1 MRDLGSFGR
10 EPAPLDQEPLLQAIL
25 AFVRARTWSE
35 SRRVVEERPELLSD
49 AADALL
55 GLLIAAQEDADVRR
69 YLEEHRALLR
79 RCREVGVERAFR
91 EKMEALARSL
101 SAAPSE
107 EEIRHHPL
115 YQLAEM
121 VLRGELTL
129 EAARQRAIAPDT
141 LRALD
146 DRSIDRMDDYI
157 IALSRDPARPIG
169 TRIRAYVLA
178 ELNHAAAQALPA
190 SPPIRAD
197 TANTLG
203 NCIDDYPYKTPA
215 HLERRVEAYREA
227 LAIWQ
232 QEGDPRRVAMTQNNL
247 GNAYREL
254 AGVRDREGNLER
266 AIAAYREALG
276 MIDRFFVTASVAAQL
291 GLQEAWSGLYA
302 RAVEACHRAGQP
314 ALAFAIAE
322 GSKSRLLTGLLGRSD
337 LPAPAILPAEL
348 VEQER
353 ALTGRLN
360 ALDAAALARH
370 GQTATTEEETP
381 RLKLLEERQALLEQ
395 LQALW
400 RKMETLDPRASDYVA
415 LRRGDRPSWED
426 LSRLAESLGPQ
437 TALLSLFTTGERILL
452 FVLRAGWER
461 PQAVEASLPLDE
473 LRHVYLANYED
484 EILHRSSHRQA
495 GRPLTHRWR
504 GLGRPLLSP
513 ALPYLG
519 GITHLVIAPAG
530 WFHLLPLH
538 ALDLDG
544 SGETLLDRCAV
555 SYVPALGLLE
565 RLRRREPAVAG
576 EGRRAGLHPRR
587 PHNPAR
593 AGGTA
598 ALPGR
603 GSGGGPADGGEAA
616 PGPGGHGPAAA
627 GGPGRPDP
635 PPGPPFLPRPLRSR
649 RPPPFR
655 RPPGRRPLHRPAV
668 DGTPF
673 PRRPGHPE
681 RLRDGADRL
690 PGRGRA
696 GRVEPGAPLRRG
708 LLAAG
713 QSMVGGR
720 LNHRFPDGGLLS
732 PAVGRERQ
740 QEDGHGHRAAGSDPG
755 AAQRGTP
762 AACGGPGSFGSLL
775 LGSLHPGGRL
785 EVMEMSEEIWLEEVL
800 VPPEGLVE
808 EMAKGLASLDERHLA
823 AEKSLD
829 LAALRQ
835 AKDKAAAIGRYIEER
850 ARGILRVHHPRHRPL
865 TPEEAAHLPMAQ
877 GNLYLVR
884 LGMELDVLPPEREAG
899 WAYTVAWCRAYLFS
913 PETGVQPRVLDL
925 YPQRLYEG
933 GPTAVRVEAGLGL
946 KAGPVEAQI
955 AQLGADL
962 HVGQVT
968 PVTLGFFGEE
978 ERAPYWELRARE
990 TPILGV
996 YHFWMIVEQPPG
1008 CGPVRLAMMGEGNL
1022 QTRLFNIPVG
1032 PKERA
1037 WAHRPSIPLAG

>member
-10 EPAPLDQEPLLQAIL
+10 EPAPPDPEPLLQAIL

-55 GLLIAAQEDADVRR
+55 GQLIAAQEDADVRR

-79 RCREVGVERAFR
+79 RCREVGVESAFR

-101 SAAPSE
+101 SASPSE

-115 YQLAEM
+115 YRLAEM

-146 DRSIDRMDDYI
+146 DRSIDRMNDYI

-190 SPPIRAD
+190 SPPIRAY

-203 NCIDDYPYKTPA
+203 NCIDDYPFKTPA

-232 QEGDPRRVAMTQNNL
+232 QEGDPRRVAMLQNNL
-247 GNAYREL
+247 GNAYVRLAEVRDREGNLERAIAAYREALTVYTPETAPLDYAMTQNNLGAAYQEL
-254 AGVRDREGNLER
+254 AAVRDREGNLER

-370 GQTATTEEETP
+370 GQTATTKEETP

-437 TALLSLFTTGERILL
+437 TALLSLFTTGQRILL

-461 PQAVEASLPLDE
+461 PQAVEASLTLDE
-473 LRHVYLANYED
+473 LRYVYLANYED

-513 ALPYLG
+513 VLPYLEG
-519 GITHLVIAPAG
+519 VTHLVIAPEH

-576 EGRRAGLHPRR
+576 KAVVLGYTPADLTTRRGRVERQLFLGEAQAVARQMGVRPLLDREATAPRLREALADQTLRLVHLSCHGHFDPADPLRSGVLLADGLFTARQWMELRFRAGLV
-587 PHNPAR
+587 
-593 AGGTA
+593 T
-598 ALPGR
+598 
-603 GSGGGPADGGEAA
+603 
-616 PGPGGHGPAAA
+616 
-627 GGPGRPDP
+627 
-635 PPGPPFLPRPLRSR
+635 
-649 RPPPFR
+649 
-655 RPPGRRPLHRPAV
+655 
-668 DGTPF
+668 
-673 PRRPGHPE
+673 
-681 RLRDGADRL
+681 
-690 PGRGRA
+690 
-696 GRVEPGAPLRRG
+696 
-708 LLAAG
+708 
-713 QSMVGGR
+713 
-720 LNHRFPDGGLLS
+720 LS
-732 PAVGRERQ
+732 
-740 QEDGHGHRAAGSDPG
+740 
-755 AAQRGTP
+755 
-762 AACGGPGSFGSLL
+762 ACGTGLTGFLGGDELAGLSQALLYAGASSLL
-775 LGSLHPGGRL
+775 VSLWSVDAL
-785 EVMEMSEEIWLEEVL
+785 TT
-800 VPPEGLVE
+800 
-808 EMAKGLASLDERHLA
+808 ASLMVDFYRRLWDESGNKKTDTA
-823 AEKSLD
+823 
-829 LAALRQ
+829 AALRE
-835 AKDKAAAIGRYIEER
+835 ATLA
-850 ARGILRVHHPRHRPL
+850 LRK
-865 TPEEAAHLPMAQ
+865 
-877 GNLYLVR
+877 G
-884 LGMELDVLPPEREAG
+884 ELKGELLPPAEG
-899 WAYTVAWCRAYLFS
+899 LDPSDPYYWAPFIL
-913 PETGVQPRVLDL
+913 
-925 YPQRLYEG
+925 
-933 GPTAVRVEAGLGL
+933 
-946 KAGPVEAQI
+946 
-955 AQLGADL
+955 
-962 HVGQVT
+962 VGDW
-968 PVTLGFFGEE
+968 
-978 ERAPYWELRARE
+978 R
-990 TPILGV
+990 
-996 YHFWMIVEQPPG
+996 
-1008 CGPVRLAMMGEGNL
+1008 
-1022 QTRLFNIPVG
+1022 
-1032 PKERA
+1032 
-1037 WAHRPSIPLAG
+1037 

>member
-10 EPAPLDQEPLLQAIL
+10 EPAPPDPEPLLQAIL

-55 GLLIAAQEDADVRR
+55 GQLIAAQEDADVRR

-79 RCREVGVERAFR
+79 RCREVGVESAFR
-91 EKMEALARSL
+91 EKTEALARSL

-107 EEIRHHPL
+107 EEIRRHPL

-190 SPPIRAD
+190 SPPIRAY

-203 NCIDDYPYKTPA
+203 NCIDDYPFKTPA

-247 GNAYREL
+247 GNAYQDL
-254 AGVRDREGNLER
+254 AEVRDREGNLER

-400 RKMETLDPRASDYVA
+400 RKMETLDPQASDYVA

-437 TALLSLFTTGERILL
+437 TALLSLFITDQRILL

-461 PQAVEASLPLDE
+461 PQAVEAPLPLDE
-473 LRHVYLANYED
+473 LRYVYLANYED

-513 ALPYLG
+513 VLPYLEG
-519 GITHLVIAPAG
+519 VTHLVIAPAD

-544 SGETLLDRCAV
+544 SGETLLDRCSV

-576 EGRRAGLHPRR
+576 KAVVLGYPPADLTTRRGRVERQLFLGEAQAVARQMGVRPLLDREATAPRLREALADQTLRLVHLSCHGHFDPADPLRSGVLLADGLFTARQWMELRFRAGLV
-587 PHNPAR
+587 
-593 AGGTA
+593 T
-598 ALPGR
+598 
-603 GSGGGPADGGEAA
+603 
-616 PGPGGHGPAAA
+616 
-627 GGPGRPDP
+627 
-635 PPGPPFLPRPLRSR
+635 
-649 RPPPFR
+649 
-655 RPPGRRPLHRPAV
+655 
-668 DGTPF
+668 
-673 PRRPGHPE
+673 
-681 RLRDGADRL
+681 
-690 PGRGRA
+690 
-696 GRVEPGAPLRRG
+696 
-708 LLAAG
+708 
-713 QSMVGGR
+713 
-720 LNHRFPDGGLLS
+720 LS
-732 PAVGRERQ
+732 
-740 QEDGHGHRAAGSDPG
+740 
-755 AAQRGTP
+755 
-762 AACGGPGSFGSLL
+762 ACGTGLTGFLGGDELAGLSQALLYAGASSLL
-775 LGSLHPGGRL
+775 VSLWSVDALTTAFLMVDFYRRL
-785 EVMEMSEEIWLEEVL
+785 WDESGNKKTDTATALREATLALRKGELL
-800 VPPEGLVE
+800 PPAEG
-808 EMAKGLASLDERHLA
+808 LA
-823 AEKSLD
+823 AEGLD
-829 LAALRQ
+829 PSDPYYWAPF
-835 AKDKAAAIGRYIEER
+835 
-850 ARGILRVHHPRHRPL
+850 IL
-865 TPEEAAHLPMAQ
+865 
-877 GNLYLVR
+877 
-884 LGMELDVLPPEREAG
+884 
-899 WAYTVAWCRAYLFS
+899 
-913 PETGVQPRVLDL
+913 
-925 YPQRLYEG
+925 
-933 GPTAVRVEAGLGL
+933 
-946 KAGPVEAQI
+946 
-955 AQLGADL
+955 
-962 HVGQVT
+962 VGDW
-968 PVTLGFFGEE
+968 
-978 ERAPYWELRARE
+978 R
-990 TPILGV
+990 
-996 YHFWMIVEQPPG
+996 
-1008 CGPVRLAMMGEGNL
+1008 
-1022 QTRLFNIPVG
+1022 
-1032 PKERA
+1032 
-1037 WAHRPSIPLAG
+1037 

>member
-10 EPAPLDQEPLLQAIL
+10 EPAPPDPELLLQAIL

-55 GLLIAAQEDADVRR
+55 GLLIAAQEEADVCR
-69 YLEEHRALLR
+69 YLEERRALLR

-91 EKMEALARSL
+91 EKTEALARSL

-107 EEIRHHPL
+107 EEIRRHPLYQL

-146 DRSIDRMDDYI
+146 DRSIGRMDDYI
-157 IALSRDPARPIG
+157 IALSRDPARLIG

-190 SPPIRAD
+190 SPPIRAY
-197 TANTLG
+197 TANRLG
-203 NCIDDYPYKTPA
+203 NCIDDYPFKTPA

-232 QEGDPRRVAMTQNNL
+232 QEGDPRRVAMLQNNLGNAYVRLAEVRDREGNLERAIAACREALTVYTPETAPLDYAMIQNNLGNAYVRLAEVRDREGNLERAIAAYREALRFRTPETAPLEYAMTQNNL
-247 GNAYREL
+247 GNAYSEL
-254 AGVRDREGNLER
+254 AAVRDREGNLER

-400 RKMETLDPRASDYVA
+400 QKMETVDPRASDYVA

-437 TALLSLFTTGERILL
+437 TALLSLFTTGQRILL

-473 LRHVYLANYED
+473 LRYVYLANYED

-513 ALPYLG
+513 VLPYLE

-576 EGRRAGLHPRR
+576 KAVVLGYTPADLTTRRGQVERQLFLGEAQAVAQQMGVRPLLDREATAPRLREALADQTLRLVHLSCHGHFDPADPLRSGVLLADGLFTARQWMELRFRAGLV
-587 PHNPAR
+587 
-593 AGGTA
+593 T
-598 ALPGR
+598 
-603 GSGGGPADGGEAA
+603 
-616 PGPGGHGPAAA
+616 
-627 GGPGRPDP
+627 
-635 PPGPPFLPRPLRSR
+635 
-649 RPPPFR
+649 
-655 RPPGRRPLHRPAV
+655 
-668 DGTPF
+668 
-673 PRRPGHPE
+673 
-681 RLRDGADRL
+681 
-690 PGRGRA
+690 
-696 GRVEPGAPLRRG
+696 
-708 LLAAG
+708 
-713 QSMVGGR
+713 
-720 LNHRFPDGGLLS
+720 LS
-732 PAVGRERQ
+732 
-740 QEDGHGHRAAGSDPG
+740 
-755 AAQRGTP
+755 
-762 AACGGPGSFGSLL
+762 ACGTGLTGFLGGDELAGLSQALLYAGASSLL
-775 LGSLHPGGRL
+775 VSLWSVDALTTAFLMVDFYRRL
-785 EVMEMSEEIWLEEVL
+785 W
-800 VPPEGLVE
+800 
-808 EMAKGLASLDERHLA
+808 DESGNKKTDTA
-823 AEKSLD
+823 
-829 LAALRQ
+829 AALRE
-835 AKDKAAAIGRYIEER
+835 ATLA
-850 ARGILRVHHPRHRPL
+850 LRK
-865 TPEEAAHLPMAQ
+865 
-877 GNLYLVR
+877 G
-884 LGMELDVLPPEREAG
+884 ELLPPAEG
-899 WAYTVAWCRAYLFS
+899 LDPSDPYYWAPFIL
-913 PETGVQPRVLDL
+913 
-925 YPQRLYEG
+925 
-933 GPTAVRVEAGLGL
+933 
-946 KAGPVEAQI
+946 
-955 AQLGADL
+955 
-962 HVGQVT
+962 VGDW
-968 PVTLGFFGEE
+968 
-978 ERAPYWELRARE
+978 R
-990 TPILGV
+990 
-996 YHFWMIVEQPPG
+996 
-1008 CGPVRLAMMGEGNL
+1008 
-1022 QTRLFNIPVG
+1022 
-1032 PKERA
+1032 
-1037 WAHRPSIPLAG
+1037 